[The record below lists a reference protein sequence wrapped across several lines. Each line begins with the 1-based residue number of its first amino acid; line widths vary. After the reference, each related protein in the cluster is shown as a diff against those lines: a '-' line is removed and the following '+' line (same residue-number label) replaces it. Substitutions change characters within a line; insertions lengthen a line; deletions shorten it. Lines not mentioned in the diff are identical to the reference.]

1 MPIALQVKANYKL
14 WTIVNGF
21 EGNMRIGELARRA
34 EVSRDTIRFYERHGL
49 IRSDTDP
56 EASNSYRIYPEDAI
70 LTLEV
75 IRDAQAAGLSIA
87 DITLF
92 VSQFMAQGGG
102 AEEMERFLDDKIAEV
117 ATRLAASRRFLTL
130 LQQTRQALARAP
142 QDGLNEVESGAGN
155 ENRTRN

>member
-1 MPIALQVKANYKL
+1 
-14 WTIVNGF
+14 
-21 EGNMRIGELARRA
+21 MRIGELARRA
-34 EVSRDTIRFYERHGL
+34 EVSRDTIRFYERQGL

-70 LTLEV
+70 LTLEI

-92 VSQFMAQGGG
+92 VGQFMAQGGG

-117 ATRLAASRRFLTL
+117 ASRLTASQRFLTL

-142 QDGLNEVESGAGN
+142 QDGLNEMEGGAGN
-155 ENRTRN
+155 ELQ